1 MKNGLEILQTL
12 VEDENLLYMNW
23 KIQCLVEG
31 KGLLYENDW
40 NTLRDYLLKDD
51 KELNKRLDIE
61 LDEINSIKEYDE

>member
-12 VEDENLLYMNW
+12 AEDENLLYMNW
-23 KIQCLVEG
+23 KIQCLIEA

-61 LDEINSIKEYDE
+61 LEEINSQKEYDE

>member
-1 MKNGLEILQTL
+1 MKNGLAILQTL
-12 VEDENLLYMNW
+12 AEDENLLYMNW
-23 KIQCLVEG
+23 KIQCLVEV

-61 LDEINSIKEYDE
+61 LEEINSIKEYDE